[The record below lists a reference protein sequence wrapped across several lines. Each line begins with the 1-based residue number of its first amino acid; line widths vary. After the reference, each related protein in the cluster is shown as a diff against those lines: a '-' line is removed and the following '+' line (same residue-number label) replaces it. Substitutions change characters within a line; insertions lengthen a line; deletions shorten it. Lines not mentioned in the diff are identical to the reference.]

1 MARKCGLSEE
11 TLSDARRLIAKGHSF
26 LNTARLLTVKYRKA
40 ISDDILR
47 YWIDDDFRERKKEK
61 CRRRNAAG
69 RARCRRQKE
78 K

>member
-1 MARKCGLSEE
+1 VARKCGLTEE
-11 TLSDARRLIAKGHSF
+11 TLADARRLLLRGHSF
-26 LNTARLLTVKYRKA
+26 LNTARLLTAKYKKA

-47 YWIDDDFRERKKEK
+47 YWLDDAFRERKKEK

-69 RARCRRQKE
+69 RARCRRQKA